1 MSLIVG
7 IRILWWSVNNNYKD
21 INESVVDMKPVMF

>member
-1 MSLIVG
+1 MSPIVG
-7 IRILWWSVNNNYKD
+7 IMILWWSVNNSYKD

>member
-7 IRILWWSVNNNYKD
+7 IRILWWRVNNNYKD